1 MDYIKITPYKNET
14 FTTTGGQP
22 FVASINPEKFSLKRG
37 LSFDN
42 DQSTNSQG
50 KTVKFKSYEPES
62 LSFELYFDDT
72 GVMERHKNE
81 SIDDRIKKLWN
92 VVYKYEGTIHK
103 PYYLLIEWKEIYF
116 KCHCKS
122 FVTEYQLFNK
132 DGKALR
138 AKVSLDFIE
147 YFNPGSSN
155 RGNYNGHRSSPDL
168 THIKTIRQ
176 GDSLPMLSKDVYGKT
191 DYYIEVARRNGLTN
205 FRTLG
210 LGEQIL
216 FPPVEK

>member
-1 MDYIKITPYKNET
+1 MDYIKITPYKNDA
-14 FTTTGGQP
+14 FTDKGGTA
-22 FVASINPEKFSLKRG
+22 FEASINPEKFSITRG
-37 LSFDN
+37 LLFQDN
-42 DQSTNSQG
+42 ESTNTDG
-50 KTVKFKSYEPES
+50 KTITFKGYQAET
-62 LSFELYFDDT
+62 LSFELYFDGT
-72 GVMERHKNE
+72 GVVEKDKNKT
-81 SIDDRIKKLWN
+81 IDDRIKALWN

-132 DGKALR
+132 DGVALR
-138 AKVSLDFIE
+138 AKVSLSFIE
-147 YFNPGSSN
+147 FFKPGHSS

-168 THIKTIRQ
+168 THIKTVRQ
-176 GDSLPMLSKDVYGKT
+176 GDSLPMMSKEVYGKT
-191 DYYIEVARRNGLTN
+191 DYYIEVAKMNGLTN